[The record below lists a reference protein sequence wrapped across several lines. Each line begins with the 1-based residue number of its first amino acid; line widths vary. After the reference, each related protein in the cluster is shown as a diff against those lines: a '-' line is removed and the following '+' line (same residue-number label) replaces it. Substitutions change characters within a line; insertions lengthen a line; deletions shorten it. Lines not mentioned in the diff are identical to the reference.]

1 MTAAV
6 LVGRVGALAAALGA
20 GVVIGLSVAAPASAE
35 PTDSQTGARSDAAES
50 GVRAGSGPRR
60 GADTAESDRGSTRR
74 TPAAASVDVDVVAPK
89 ATIAPTDRAARTT
102 RRARIATDKSARAS
116 AEPIPAAATRTTR
129 RARIATEEP
138 GRASAEP
145 IPAAVAQESRL
156 AATATATAPVA
167 VTPPAAMATA
177 SIPASSV
184 PAPSVSAPGIPAPRA
199 AAPTAG
205 SGAGTPIANVLQT
218 LFGRDP
224 RGRLITIYKGTHF
237 AIPNSFAYFTKK
249 VGGTGTFTADTV
261 YDLKDEDQYDWN
273 KFTGI
278 AFTPLEPDRN
288 SVMVGWRY
296 NLASQEFEIA
306 PFYNVDKKRILPNE
320 QTEVI
325 SVPAGE
331 TFDYAVDYSGVR
343 ISYGGTTVYKP
354 YPEGLKPNVWTAA
367 RVSGWFGGNEVAPRT
382 ISYYL
387 KFAR

>member
-1 MTAAV
+1 VDLEVPKATLAPTARATRGARLAV
-6 LVGRVGALAAALGA
+6 DEP
-20 GVVIGLSVAAPASAE
+20 AAPPAE
-35 PTDSQTGARSDAAES
+35 PL
-50 GVRAGSGPRR
+50 
-60 GADTAESDRGSTRR
+60 
-74 TPAAASVDVDVVAPK
+74 PAAA
-89 ATIAPTDRAARTT
+89 
-102 RRARIATDKSARAS
+102 
-116 AEPIPAAATRTTR
+116 
-129 RARIATEEP
+129 
-138 GRASAEP
+138 
-145 IPAAVAQESRL
+145 AQESRP
-156 AATATATAPVA
+156 AAPAVAPVA
-167 VTPPAAMATA
+167 VTPSAAMPTA
-177 SIPASSV
+177 SV
-184 PAPSVSAPGIPAPRA
+184 PAPGVSALSVPAPGVPAPSA

-205 SGAGTPIANVLQT
+205 TATPAVNVLQS
-218 LFGRDP
+218 LFGGDP

-237 AIPNSFAYFTKK
+237 AIPNSFGYFIKK

-261 YDLKDEDQYDWN
+261 YDLKDEDQKDWN

-296 NLASQEFEIA
+296 NLVSQEFEIA

-331 TFDYAVDYSGVR
+331 TFDYFVDYSGVR
-343 ISYGGTTVYKP
+343 ISYGGKTVYKP

-382 ISYYL
+382 VSYFL

>member
-1 MTAAV
+1 M
-6 LVGRVGALAAALGA
+6 GRVGGLAAALGA
-20 GVVIGLSVAAPASAE
+20 GMVIGLSIAASASAE
-35 PTDSQTGARSDAAES
+35 PTDSRAGARSDASES
-50 GVRAGSGPRR
+50 GVRASSGPRR
-60 GADTAESDRGSTRR
+60 GAGTAESDQGSTRPAR
-74 TPAAASVDVDVVAPK
+74 VAASADVDIEAPAATLAPIARATRGARIANDEPASTAVPMPAAA
-89 ATIAPTDRAARTT
+89 
-102 RRARIATDKSARAS
+102 
-116 AEPIPAAATRTTR
+116 
-129 RARIATEEP
+129 
-138 GRASAEP
+138 
-145 IPAAVAQESRL
+145 AQVSRG
-156 AATATATAPVA
+156 AATATAPVA
-167 VTPPAAMATA
+167 APPSAAMPAASA
-177 SIPASSV
+177 PALGS
-184 PAPSVSAPGIPAPRA
+184 PAPNA
-199 AAPTAG
+199 AAPTVG
-205 SGAGTPIANVLQT
+205 IDTPAADVLQT
-218 LFGRDP
+218 LFGCDP

-237 AIPNSFAYFTKK
+237 AIPNSFGYFTQK
-249 VGGTGTFTADTV
+249 VGGTGTFTAETV

-306 PFYNVDKKRILPNE
+306 PFYNVDKKRILPDE

-331 TFDYAVDYSGVR
+331 TFDYFVDYTGVR

-354 YPEGLKPNVWTAA
+354 YPDGLKPNLWTAA

>member
-1 MTAAV
+1 
-6 LVGRVGALAAALGA
+6 
-20 GVVIGLSVAAPASAE
+20 
-35 PTDSQTGARSDAAES
+35 
-50 GVRAGSGPRR
+50 
-60 GADTAESDRGSTRR
+60 
-74 TPAAASVDVDVVAPK
+74 VDVVVPK
-89 ATIAPTDRAARTT
+89 ATIAPTARTT
-102 RRARIATDKSARAS
+102 RITRGARVATDQPATAS
-116 AEPIPAAATRTTR
+116 AEPMPAAA
-129 RARIATEEP
+129 
-138 GRASAEP
+138 
-145 IPAAVAQESRL
+145 AQKSRL
-156 AATATATAPVA
+156 AAETTAKATAPVA
-167 VTPPAAMATA
+167 VTPSAAMPTA
-177 SIPASSV
+177 DIP
-184 PAPSVSAPGIPAPRA
+184 APGIPAPRA

-205 SGAGTPIANVLQT
+205 AGTPVANVLQT
-218 LFGRDP
+218 LFGCDP

-331 TFDYAVDYSGVR
+331 TFDYFVDYSGVR

-387 KFAR
+387 KFGR